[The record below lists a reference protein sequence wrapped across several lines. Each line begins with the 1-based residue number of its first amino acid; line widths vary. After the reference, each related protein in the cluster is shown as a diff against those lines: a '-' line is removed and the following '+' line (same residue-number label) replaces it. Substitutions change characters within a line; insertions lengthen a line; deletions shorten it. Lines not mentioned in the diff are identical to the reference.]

1 MLAKTGSRA
10 TKTTWPLG
18 DRVARVGCGAG
29 LAATRD
35 QVART

>member
-1 MLAKTGSRA
+1 MLAETGSRA
-10 TKTTWPLG
+10 TKTTRPLG
-18 DRVARVGCGAG
+18 DRVARVGRVAG